1 LTPHQ
6 QEKQMSCKNE
16 LIRHF
21 NNELRRNLTGGGAF
35 MTVGVAAL
43 GPELAERIFEAI
55 MLYDDFCIDSDPY
68 GERDFGSIK
77 IEGHTIFFKIDYYT
91 RDMTQGSPDPSD
103 PSVTTRILTIM
114 LAEEY

>member
-1 LTPHQ
+1 MNGKT
-6 QEKQMSCKNE
+6 E

-21 NNELRRNLTGGGAF
+21 NDELRRNLTGGGAF
-35 MTVGVAAL
+35 MTLGVAAL
-43 GPELAERIFEAI
+43 GPDLAERIFDAI
-55 MLYDDFCIDSDPY
+55 MLYDNFCQDSDPW
-68 GERDFGSIK
+68 GERDFGSVNV
-77 IEGHTIFFKIDYYT
+77 EGYKIFFKIDYYS

>member
-1 LTPHQ
+1 MNRKLD
-6 QEKQMSCKNE
+6 

-21 NNELRRNLTGGGAF
+21 NDELRRNLICGGAF

-43 GPELAERIFEAI
+43 GPEIAERICEAI
-55 MLYDDFCIDSDPY
+55 MLYDDFCLDTDPY

-77 IEGHTIFFKIDYYT
+77 VEGRTIFFKVDYYSN
-91 RDMTQGSPDPSD
+91 DMRHGSPDPSD
-103 PSVTTRILTIM
+103 PTVTKRILTIM